1 MPEKEA
7 TKRHLTNEWINDKG
21 AGGGGCPR
29 AHTHNGML
37 INPVKKIQTHYPH
50 G

>member
-1 MPEKEA
+1 MD
-7 TKRHLTNEWINDKG
+7 KRQRG
-21 AGGGGCPR
+21 GGGGCPH

-50 G
+50 GWTFEDIMLNEVRQ